1 MNHSSTSDSLLELN
15 RLRAENAA
23 LRALLEAHGIGI
35 PGIENEAVPDESQDE
50 SVNPEVSKRSPLSDK
65 IALFMS
71 LFQGRPDVYAR
82 RWESRNGR
90 CGYSPA
96 SKNEWKK
103 GVCLKPK
110 GKCAECSHAEYPPYN
125 EEAIAAHLSGS
136 CVLGIYPLL
145 QDERC
150 RFLAIDFDEERWQD
164 DVRMVAG
171 TCRAQGVPCA
181 VEVSRSGNGAHL
193 WIFFWSRWRR

>member
-1 MNHSSTSDSLLELN
+1 MNHSSTSDSLLELD

-50 SVNPEVSKRSPLSDK
+50 SVNPEASKRSPLSDK

-71 LFQGRPDVYAR
+71 LFQGRQDVCAR

-90 CGYSPA
+90 AGYSPA
-96 SKNEWKK
+96 CKNELRK

-110 GKCAECSHAEYPPYN
+110 GKCAECAHA
-125 EEAIAAHLSGS
+125 A
-136 CVLGIYPLL
+136 
-145 QDERC
+145 
-150 RFLAIDFDEERWQD
+150 
-164 DVRMVAG
+164 
-171 TCRAQGVPCA
+171 
-181 VEVSRSGNGAHL
+181 
-193 WIFFWSRWRR
+193 